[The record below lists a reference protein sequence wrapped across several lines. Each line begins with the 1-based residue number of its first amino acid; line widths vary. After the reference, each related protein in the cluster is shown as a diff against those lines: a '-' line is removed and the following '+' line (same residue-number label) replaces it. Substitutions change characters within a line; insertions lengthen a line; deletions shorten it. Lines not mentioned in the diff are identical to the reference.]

1 MNALAGLYILE
12 NYLVKYIGD
21 RDHMK
26 DVPNDVSK
34 MFEMVDYE
42 TRETVV
48 GRDSY
53 LMTYEDI
60 DKIFN

>member
-1 MNALAGLYILE
+1 MNNINGS
-12 NYLVKYIGD
+12 KYI
-21 RDHMK
+21 
-26 DVPNDVSK
+26 V
-34 MFEMVDYE
+34 EMVDYE
-42 TRETVV
+42 TRETVI